1 MLHIQ
6 HTYISRGSGGINFN
20 CSGVNPADF
29 LKHFLHKC
37 SIMGEGR
44 KFKLGGGGGGEG
56 GEGGDPSVPPLYK
69 TPMYIRMIFKT
80 ICSRSFTHRASKA
93 GQPELKYLILWY
105 MQCPLM
111 HGCNKCHVRVHAWSH
126 LPHDA
131 PVVVSTCATYT
142 VYVCVPHD

>member
-44 KFKLGGGGGGEG
+44 KFKLGGGRGGRG
-56 GEGGDPSVPPLYK
+56 GIPVFPLCIK
-69 TPMYIRMIFKT
+69 
-80 ICSRSFTHRASKA
+80 H
-93 GQPELKYLILWY
+93 
-105 MQCPLM
+105 QCI
-111 HGCNKCHVRVHAWSH
+111 
-126 LPHDA
+126 
-131 PVVVSTCATYT
+131 
-142 VYVCVPHD
+142 YV